1 MRNSEERI
9 VMRAAR
15 TKWIFDLGVAAAVL
29 VAAIM
34 AMGGTSLA
42 AAQPAQNGGA
52 ERGIAGT
59 WAGVLG
65 GQLHLVVTI
74 TQGSDGALGG
84 TLNSVDQHAVLALSE
99 VTLKGDAVRFEV
111 PRVGGVYEGKLSED
125 GGKISGTWTQTGE
138 PPQPLDFERSAEASA
153 APSTASP
160 AEAAAQ
166 HTPKPIAPLFDMVVP
181 SSPVA
186 FQADGKWHLVYELHI
201 ANMDRW
207 DYAFTRIDVLPA
219 DASQKPLASF
229 SGGEL
234 DGMFSH
240 PGLPG
245 AGKAAKL
252 APGEF
257 GAVFMWV
264 TFDKLEDVPASI
276 RHRVSVKIGDYPEA
290 YSVVTLPTSVNKN
303 PVVVISPPLTG
314 SDWVAANG
322 PSNTSQ
328 HRRALIPI
336 NGHAHISQR
345 FAIDW
350 VQLNADGKTYTGDP
364 SDNKNYRAYGAEIHA
379 VADGVVTQVKDGL
392 PQNTPGAK
400 SLAVP
405 LSLETIGGNHVI
417 MEIGD
422 GLFAFYAHMQ
432 PGSVR
437 VKVGDKVRR
446 GQVLGLLGN
455 TGNSSEP
462 HLHFQTCNANS
473 ELGSEGLPYAFA
485 SFEVL
490 GKGDTWKP
498 GESHAAVKHEMEI
511 PTEDEIVQFDGDGK

>member
-1 MRNSEERI
+1 MRTKNVFSWG
-9 VMRAAR
+9 VTALLAAMMAMSSASWAAARAA
-15 TKWIFDLGVAAAVL
+15 
-29 VAAIM
+29 
-34 AMGGTSLA
+34 
-42 AAQPAQNGGA
+42 QNSGA
-52 ERGIAGT
+52 ENEIAGT

-65 GQLHLVVTI
+65 GRLHLVVTI
-74 TQGSDGALGG
+74 TQGGDGDLGG

-111 PRVGGVYEGKLSED
+111 PRVGGVYEGKLSKD
-125 GGKISGTWTQTGE
+125 GSGISGTWTQTGV
-138 PPQPLDFERSAEASA
+138 PGQPLDFKRSAEASA
-153 APSTASP
+153 TPSTAPP
-160 AEAAAQ
+160 ASAAQTPAPAQ

-181 SSPVA
+181 TSPVA
-186 FQADGKWHLVYELHI
+186 FKADGKWHLVYELHI

-207 DYAFTRIDVLPA
+207 DYAFTRIDVLPG
-219 DASQKPLASF
+219 DAAQKTLASF
-229 SGGEL
+229 SGNEL

-240 PGLPG
+240 PGLPD
-245 AGKAAKL
+245 AEKVAKVV
-252 APGEF
+252 PGEF
-257 GAVFMWV
+257 GAVSMWV
-264 TFDKLEDVPASI
+264 TFDKLEDVPATI
-276 RHRVSVKIGDYPEA
+276 THRISVRIGDYPEA

-314 SDWVAANG
+314 PDWVAGNG

-336 NGHAHISQR
+336 DGRAYISQR

-350 VQLNADGKTYTGDP
+350 VQMNADGKTYTGDP

-379 VADGVVTQVKDGL
+379 VADGVVTQTKDGL

-422 GLFAFYAHMQ
+422 GLYAFYAHMQ

-462 HLHFQTCNANS
+462 HLHFQICSANS

-511 PTEDEIVQFDGDGK
+511 PTEDEIVQFGDGRK